1 MWEPGLVGVSD
12 GVMSVISDY
21 CRPAPPLLRGYS
33 PDIQRN
39 KFLKLDRYLIILC
52 MLYVLI
58 RKLNTA
64 GKQSRRRSW
73 QCTSSRTLCTA
84 PWWPASPGTAS
95 GWAWMYA

>member
-39 KFLKLDRYLIILC
+39 KFLKLDRC
-52 MLYVLI
+52 CDTLYESF
-58 RKLNTA
+58 K
-64 GKQSRRRSW
+64 RSFTIAENAATRAFSW
-73 QCTSSRTLCTA
+73 LKAPTSDFTFKTLLRHYAKRTLN
-84 PWWPASPGTAS
+84 PQ
-95 GWAWMYA
+95 